1 MSGFPN
7 QEFGYELGVSACYA
21 GIIGNKLVMAGGCN
35 FAGKSAAEGG
45 PKYFYKGIYTAEIT
59 EDSVLVWK
67 QVGEL
72 PSPVAYGV
80 SISRSGEMILVGGN
94 NADGGLTSVF
104 RLKLAED
111 GEAILDT
118 LPSLPF
124 ALDNMSG
131 AASGN
136 TIYVAG
142 GNRNG
147 SPSTSMLS
155 LNLDEPEARLE
166 RRSSISG
173 CCTCTASLCRTRWYV
188 VSVGRLLSFT
198 EWGRSQCSY

>member
-1 MSGFPN
+1 MIKVRQVLLCSAVPFFFLAASCVRENSSRKQDIHVQQMSGFPN

-45 PKYFYKGIYTAEIT
+45 SKYFYKGIYTAEIT

-80 SISRSGEMILVGGN
+80 SISRSGEMILIGGN

-111 GEAILDT
+111 GGAIVAFCTGQYVRCCIRQYDLCGGGK
-118 LPSLPF
+118 PEWISLYF
-124 ALDNMSG
+124 D
-131 AASGN
+131 
-136 TIYVAG
+136 
-142 GNRNG
+142 
-147 SPSTSMLS
+147 
-155 LNLDEPEARLE
+155 
-166 RRSSISG
+166 
-173 CCTCTASLCRTRWYV
+173 V
-188 VSVGRLLSFT
+188 VFK
-198 EWGRSQCSY
+198 SQ